1 MTFLERVIRLTRY
14 FYHFPHVPR
23 PSSMRVTEVPLLTV
37 LIGLHLPSRDLA
49 SHIVVEPHHCLLIL
63 RREPAGAAADSC
75 SVRTRGAD
83 AEPLVLVT
91 RHRGLVIPRT
101 ITSSDNVHPAAMSG
115 TFGASLACLEGFL
128 LRQLEA
134 GVLVFIV
141 ADDHYCFLARVTL
154 TAPANLSCASKL
166 QSEET
171 MYDVDKIRQK
181 NRLLC
186 LVLLF

>member
-49 SHIVVEPHHCLLIL
+49 SHIVVEPHHRLLIL
-63 RREPAGAAADSC
+63 WREPAGAAANSC
-75 SVRTRGAD
+75 AVLALGAD
-83 AEPLVLVT
+83 TEPLVRVT
-91 RHRGLVIPRT
+91 RHRGVAISGT
-101 ITSSDNVHPAAMSG
+101 VTSSDHVHLAVMRG
-115 TFGASLACLEGFL
+115 TVRASRAWFEGFL